1 MDQLLTCVDPSRTE
15 IYHIPKL
22 YICIYSDNIQL
33 QVLSRY
39 GSRRSS
45 QSEKDNNH
53 KKEEVEI
60 IRRSKLAVTRGVTG
74 DSRETQISRQRLNVR
89 VSSRGGGI
97 IIAIKKLKKK
107 KKLRSEQRSL
117 YKTQTRGMLVGNGL
131 VPDLSHYIYM
141 YILALFE
148 CLENVAS

>member
-107 KKLRSEQRSL
+107 ETKERTKIFVQNTDAWHAGWKRLGPRSFSLHIYVYTCALRMPR
-117 YKTQTRGMLVGNGL
+117 KCR
-131 VPDLSHYIYM
+131 
-141 YILALFE
+141 
-148 CLENVAS
+148 